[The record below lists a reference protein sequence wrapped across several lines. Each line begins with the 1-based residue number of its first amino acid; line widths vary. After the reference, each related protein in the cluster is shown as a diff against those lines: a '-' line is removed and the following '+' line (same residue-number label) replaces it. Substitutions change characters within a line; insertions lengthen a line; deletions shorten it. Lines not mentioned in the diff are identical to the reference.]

1 MNFQRKPAG
10 KNVFGLYEGGIEV
23 DELTFSEVIEIT
35 GITPVD
41 SVQRKRQVHREI
53 HRAIRG
59 DYDDMYAEQDFA

>member
-10 KNVFGLYEGGIEV
+10 KNVFGLYEDGIEV

-41 SVQRKRQVHREI
+41 SVQRKRQLRRETHR
-53 HRAIRG
+53 HLCG